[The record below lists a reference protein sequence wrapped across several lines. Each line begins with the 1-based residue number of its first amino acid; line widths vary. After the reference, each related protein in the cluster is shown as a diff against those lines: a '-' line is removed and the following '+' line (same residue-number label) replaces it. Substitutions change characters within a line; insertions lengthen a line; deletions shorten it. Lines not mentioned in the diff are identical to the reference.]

1 MRLIG
6 GAILLTVLSTTTVIN
21 AARDYEDYNEPS
33 SLRGTTSKQAN
44 DQQQQLTAAELFPI
58 SDPLQDFAR
67 TGLDRSLSYISDS
80 ELNLPLSSEIYNA
93 MSDYVTKYSVDG
105 NDDNSDVCHF
115 DYVEEEEEELSY
127 DLDGRALQEGRVL
140 EEHTVA
146 DHGGHSEH
154 DYVVSTCNANLD
166 TATCINWSEYFD
178 TTPVEGESTLEP
190 LADYLDSEVKIPC
203 GVCVTLDA
211 SPGELYYG
219 STIEFGEGL
228 NIVGKLVIP
237 NDAKVHLHTKYV
249 YVQGVF
255 SMPEPPSGS
264 STGIPSET
272 NGDRVEITLYGLD
285 DLMFKA
291 DIETDNYHHGEKG
304 VNNKAIVI
312 AGGEILFFILCFSDF
327 VFIYL
332 CCLGEGVA
340 ALIRWIWD

>member
-6 GAILLTVLSTTTVIN
+6 GAILFTVLSSTTVIN
-21 AARDYEDYNEPS
+21 AATHQDDYYNEPS
-33 SLRGTTSKQAN
+33 SLRGTNSKQAAT
-44 DQQQQLTAAELFPI
+44 LSAAELFPT

-67 TGLDRSLSYISDS
+67 TGLDRSLSYISES
-80 ELNLPLSSEIYNA
+80 ELNLPLSSEIYDA
-93 MSDYVTKYSVDG
+93 MSEYITKYSIDG

-127 DLDGRALQEGRVL
+127 DLDGRALQEGRSL

-154 DYVVSTCNANLD
+154 DYIVSTCNANLD
-166 TATCINWSEYFD
+166 TTTCINWSEYFD

-190 LADYLDSEVKIPC
+190 LADYLASEVKIPC
-203 GVCVTLDA
+203 GVCVTFDA
-211 SPGELYYG
+211 SPGQPYYG
-219 STIEFGEGL
+219 STVEFGEGL
-228 NIVGKLVIP
+228 NIVGKLIIP
-237 NDAKVHLHTKYV
+237 NDAKVHLRTKYV
-249 YVQGVF
+249 YVQGEF

-272 NGDRVEITLYGLD
+272 EGDRVEITLYGLD

-312 AGGEILFFILCFSDF
+312 AGGKSIFVFILCFSEF
-327 VFIYL
+327 VYNIV
-332 CCLGEGVA
+332 LGEGIVK
-340 ALIRWIWD
+340 LEGGRRLGI

>member
-6 GAILLTVLSTTTVIN
+6 GAILLTVLSSTTVIN
-21 AARDYEDYNEPS
+21 AATRQDDNNEPS
-33 SLRGTTSKQAN
+33 SLRGTNSKQAAN
-44 DQQQQLTAAELFPI
+44 KLTAEELFPT
-58 SDPLQDFAR
+58 SDPIKDFAR

-80 ELNLPLSSEIYNA
+80 ELNLPLSSEIYDA
-93 MSDYVTKYSVDG
+93 MSDYVTKYSIDG

-154 DYVVSTCNANLD
+154 DYVVSSCNANLD
-166 TATCINWSEYFD
+166 TASCINWSEYFD
-178 TTPVEGESTLEP
+178 TAPVEGESTLEP

-211 SPGELYYG
+211 SPGQPYYG

-228 NIVGKLVIP
+228 NIVGKLIIP
-237 NDAKVHLHTKYV
+237 NDAKVHLRTKYV

-255 SMPEPPSGS
+255 SMPEPSSGS

-312 AGGEILFFILCFSDF
+312 AGGKKVFVVSFCFSEFVYSFYILF
-327 VFIYL
+327 V
-332 CCLGEGVA
+332 CLERGCTA
-340 ALIRWIWD
+340 